1 MVDTILVLWAM
12 ATANKA
18 YNEVTAVPPVIKV
31 EKVMV
36 PAELYYP
43 DLKDDMWDPDWINKK
58 S

>member
-1 MVDTILVLWAM
+1 MVDTILVLWAI
-12 ATANKA
+12 ATVDKA
-18 YNEVTAVPPVIKV
+18 YREVTAEPPVVKV

-43 DLKDDMWDPDWINKK
+43 NLVDDMWDPDWINKK

>member
-1 MVDTILVLWAM
+1 MVDTILAIWVM

-18 YNEVTAVPPVIKV
+18 YDEITAPPPVIKV
-31 EKVMV
+31 EKVIV

-43 DLKDDMWDPDWINKK
+43 NLTDDMWDPNWINKK